1 MIAVHVVPAVERVP
15 RLRAHVRNPP
25 IEQKVICIRLKARPR
40 AATFSPRVL
49 RTQFPLHLHVALTST
64 SACTTTARL
73 LGAANCAH
81 CPETKGQTSLVKCRT
96 DARVQQK
103 TEFGNLFDSPQIL
116 RATPFVADQF
126 HRQRFGKLQR
136 FLR

>member
-15 RLRAHVRNPP
+15 RLRAHVQGAIACNLP
-25 IEQKVICIRLKARPR
+25 IEQKVICICLKARPR

-49 RTQFPLHLHVALTST
+49 RTQLPLHLHVALTST
-64 SACTTTARL
+64 SSCTTTARL

-81 CPETKGQTSLVKCRT
+81 CPAEGAQMQGQTSLVECRN

-126 HRQRFGKLQR
+126 HR
-136 FLR
+136 